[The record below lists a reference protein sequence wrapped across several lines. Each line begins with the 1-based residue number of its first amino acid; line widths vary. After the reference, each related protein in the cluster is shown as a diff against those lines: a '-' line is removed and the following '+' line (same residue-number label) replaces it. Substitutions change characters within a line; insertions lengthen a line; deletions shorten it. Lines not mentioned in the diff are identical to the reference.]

1 MPLLLGNT
9 ASSGN
14 AEVVTSG
21 LIMHLDASK
30 PASYTSGSTWYD
42 LSGNGTNV
50 ALVNGAYYSSSGG
63 GSIELDGSSGYLQ
76 VAGNGAA
83 SPWNNQTF
91 TVDLWWNR
99 YSDSRNYEILWSQD
113 YTSHN
118 PPYYSNHIRMDNASA
133 HSPGNYF
140 SGAPGWATVPT
151 TNNAI
156 SGAGWNNFV
165 FVRDSSGNS
174 TVYKNGVVFQNNNN
188 PGTITYY
195 SNPIWIGKSNFMS
208 SASSRFGSVR
218 YYNRGLTAGEVATN
232 FAATKTRFGL

>member
-1 MPLLLGNT
+1 MPLLFGNT
-9 ASSGN
+9 ASAGG
-14 AEVVTSG
+14 AEVVTAG
-21 LIMHLDASK
+21 LVMHVDASK

-50 ALVNGAYYSSSGG
+50 SLNGGAYYSSSGG
-63 GSIELDGSSGYLQ
+63 GSIELDGGSGYLQ

-91 TVDLWWNR
+91 SVDFWWNR
-99 YSDSRNYEILWSQD
+99 YADTRNYEILWSQD
-113 YTSHN
+113 YTSHS
-118 PPYYSNHIRMDNASA
+118 PPYYSNHIRMDNASS

-140 SGAPGWATVPT
+140 SGGPAWATTPVT
-151 TNNAI
+151 QAI
-156 SGAGWNNFV
+156 TGAGWNNFI

-174 TVYKNGVVFQNNNN
+174 TVYKNGVLFTNVFS
-188 PGTITYY
+188 PGAMTYY